1 MANCNQECN
10 KQIQGLAARLNAA
23 EESLTNQYAGMS
35 ALVLSL
41 SGSAFADPTGTI
53 ATSLKGIYNGLPTGA
68 ELLKMLQNLI
78 PAFDAASMKKIAM
91 KLAAAMIDTMAA
103 ELDAAAAA
111 MIAEATAAVDS
122 ATALVSSATTSLE
135 TAVTNAKNAPGALA
149 DAAVAQATDA
159 LTSASG
165 ILNQANITKILSAG
179 FMEGQADIAKCKSA
193 SMHLI

>member
-23 EESLTNQYAGMS
+23 EESLTNHYAGMS
-35 ALVLSL
+35 ALIAGLS
-41 SGSAFADPTGTI
+41 ADTYTTGV
-53 ATSLKGIYNGLPTGA
+53 AAPFLAIYNGMPSGMQI
-68 ELLKMLQNLI
+68 LKQLQGLI

-91 KLAAAMIDTMAA
+91 KLAATMIDTMAA
-103 ELDAAAAA
+103 ELDAAAAT